1 MATYT
6 FKFEGQIEFE
16 ADSKDEAIEKAFRI
30 VTVAD
35 VGWWEVQE
43 SDHDHAKVTTQADH
57 VLTTHYGN

>member
-6 FKFEGQIEFE
+6 FICEGQIEFE

-35 VGWWEVQE
+35 IGWWEVRE
-43 SDHDHAKVTTQADH
+43 SDHNHAEVTTRK
-57 VLTTHYGN
+57 

>member
-35 VGWWEVQE
+35 IGWWEVQE
-43 SDHDHAKVTTQADH
+43 SDHNHAEVTTRK
-57 VLTTHYGN
+57 